1 MFAEQLKRT
10 RQSRHYSQAEIAS
23 KLGVTQQAIAK
34 WETGVSTPSPTSI
47 SKLSDILG
55 ISTDVLLKGA
65 KDISPVGHDFL
76 DAPAE
81 YSIPA
86 VGKIRPYGKSYIF
99 EEQYGSAWAYVPNP
113 NEYIYYILDDDAMV
127 PRIMT
132 GDTALIHYQQRLCA
146 GDIGLFIYSPYPIG
160 FIAQYKQVG
169 SSLVLH
175 FFNSNREDLVAK
187 SNLLD
192 HLFIIG
198 KVVETRT
205 KW

>member
-10 RQSRHYSQAEIAS
+10 RQSMHYSQAEIAS

-99 EEQYGSAWAYVPNP
+99 DEKHGSAWAYVPNP
-113 NEYIYYILDDDAMV
+113 NDYIYYILDDDAMA

-132 GDTALIHYQQRLCA
+132 GDTALIHYQQCLCD
-146 GDIGLFIYSPYPIG
+146 GDIGLVIYSPYPIG
-160 FIAQYKQVG
+160 FIAQYKQIG
-169 SSLVLH
+169 SSIVLP
-175 FFNSNREDLVAK
+175 FLILREK
-187 SNLLD
+187 IS
-192 HLFIIG
+192 
-198 KVVETRT
+198 
-205 KW
+205 

>member
-1 MFAEQLKRT
+1 M
-10 RQSRHYSQAEIAS
+10 HYSQAEIAS

-99 EEQYGSAWAYVPNP
+99 DEQYGSAWAYVPNP
-113 NEYIYYILDDDAMV
+113 N
-127 PRIMT
+127 
-132 GDTALIHYQQRLCA
+132 
-146 GDIGLFIYSPYPIG
+146 
-160 FIAQYKQVG
+160 
-169 SSLVLH
+169 
-175 FFNSNREDLVAK
+175 
-187 SNLLD
+187 D
-192 HLFIIG
+192 HID
-198 KVVETRT
+198 
-205 KW
+205 

>member
-113 NEYIYYILDDDAMV
+113 NDYIYYILDDDAMA

-132 GDTALIHYQQRLCA
+132 GDTALIHYQQRLCD

-160 FIAQYKQVG
+160 FIAQYKQIG
-169 SSLVLH
+169 SSIVLP
-175 FFNSNREDLVAK
+175 FLILREK
-187 SNLLD
+187 IS
-192 HLFIIG
+192 
-198 KVVETRT
+198 
-205 KW
+205 

>member
-1 MFAEQLKRT
+1 MFAEQLKYARH
-10 RQSRHYSQAEIAS
+10 SRHYSQAEIAS

-76 DAPAE
+76 DDPAE

-99 EEQYGSAWAYVPNP
+99 DEQYGSAWA
-113 NEYIYYILDDDAMV
+113 
-127 PRIMT
+127 
-132 GDTALIHYQQRLCA
+132 
-146 GDIGLFIYSPYPIG
+146 
-160 FIAQYKQVG
+160 
-169 SSLVLH
+169 
-175 FFNSNREDLVAK
+175 
-187 SNLLD
+187 
-192 HLFIIG
+192 
-198 KVVETRT
+198 
-205 KW
+205 